1 MFDSLTSSWI
11 TKRRLGRYRR
21 LIKTVHKIQAGFLSW
36 SDEELRAE
44 RLSLSLQARSGVQ
57 REKFLPRSFALIRES
72 ARRTVSMEH
81 YDAQLL
87 GGCALAEGYIAEMA
101 TGEGKTFTATLPLF
115 LYSLFGRGAHLVTA
129 NDYLAERDAEWV
141 RPIFELLGVQV
152 GSILQQSS
160 DAERAL
166 AYQADI
172 TYGTL
177 REFTFYFLREQL
189 SRSQIDH
196 SRSSNDDRARNR
208 ISPERRFPSD
218 PPFFLLVDEADSLLI
233 DEARTPLIISLPSEH
248 DPTFGEGCFFWANHI
263 ASKLALSSDY
273 ELDPKA
279 RSVRL
284 NQAGKQSV
292 REKLSLTQLR
302 NLTLQEAEEAVCR
315 ALVAQKYFC
324 RDEHYVIDDDE
335 VQLIDSFTGRI
346 AVGRKLRQGVHQAIE
361 VREGLPLT
369 KTQEPAARMTVN
381 DYTSRY
387 HHLAGMTGTASEV
400 STAMKKYYDCR
411 VLPIPTIRP
420 CRRDILSVQI
430 FETTQEKYCAI
441 AAEILVL
448 IEEGRSVLI
457 GTRTIQHSLSLSEH
471 LNNSGIEH
479 LLLNGVQDVNE
490 ADIISQTG
498 QPSRVTVATNMA
510 GRGTDIHLSDQVREA
525 GGLHVIGTEFH
536 ESARIDRQLAGRAAR
551 QGDPGSFRQMASF
564 EDSILI
570 DAWGE
575 EVATKLTQDARK
587 GFRVSYAASLFRQA
601 QQDLE
606 RRQRHQLLLML
617 ESERRRSVQNIEMGR
632 DPWLDSVY

>member
-1 MFDSLTSSWI
+1 MFDSLISSWL
-11 TKRRLGRYRR
+11 TKRRLSRYRR
-21 LIKTVHKIQAGFLSW
+21 LIKAEHQIQADFLPM

-44 RLSLSLQARSGVQ
+44 QMSLSMQARSGVQ
-57 REKFLPRSFALIRES
+57 REKFLPRSFALVRES
-72 ARRTVSMEH
+72 ARRTVGMEH

-87 GGCALAEGYIAEMA
+87 GGCAMAEGYIAEMA

-129 NDYLAERDAEWV
+129 NEYLAERDAEWV
-141 RPIFELLGVQV
+141 RPIFELLGMQV
-152 GSILQQSS
+152 GSIVQESNDS
-160 DAERAL
+160 ERAL

-189 SRSQIDH
+189 SRSGSETRTE
-196 SRSSNDDRARNR
+196 SRVAHK
-208 ISPERRFPSD
+208 RRSPSD

-248 DPTFGEGCFFWANHI
+248 DPTFNEDCFRWANHMTGDLTLF
-263 ASKLALSSDY
+263 SEY

-284 NQAGKQSV
+284 NQAGKQKV
-292 REKLSLTQLR
+292 RELLPMRQLV

-315 ALVAQKYFC
+315 ALVAQEFFC
-324 RDEHYVIDDDE
+324 RDEHYVIDADE

-346 AVGRKLRQGVHQAIE
+346 AVGRKLRHGVHQAIE

-369 KTQEPAARMTVN
+369 NTQEPAARMTVN

-411 VLPIPTIRP
+411 VLAIPTIRP
-420 CRRDILSVQI
+420 CGREILPVQI
-430 FETTQEKYCAI
+430 YETTQDKYRAI
-441 AAEILVL
+441 TAEVLAL
-448 IEEGRSVLI
+448 IEAGRSVLI
-457 GTRTIQHSLSLSEH
+457 GTRTIQHSLALSEH

-479 LLLNGVQDVNE
+479 LLLNGVQDSDE
-490 ADIISQTG
+490 ADIVSQTG

-575 EVATKLTQDARK
+575 EVAGNLMEGAQK
-587 GFRVSYAASLFRQA
+587 GFRVKYAVSLFRQA

>member
-218 PPFFLLVDEADSLLI
+218 PPF
-233 DEARTPLIISLPSEH
+233 
-248 DPTFGEGCFFWANHI
+248 
-263 ASKLALSSDY
+263 
-273 ELDPKA
+273 
-279 RSVRL
+279 
-284 NQAGKQSV
+284 
-292 REKLSLTQLR
+292 
-302 NLTLQEAEEAVCR
+302 
-315 ALVAQKYFC
+315 
-324 RDEHYVIDDDE
+324 
-335 VQLIDSFTGRI
+335 
-346 AVGRKLRQGVHQAIE
+346 
-361 VREGLPLT
+361 
-369 KTQEPAARMTVN
+369 
-381 DYTSRY
+381 
-387 HHLAGMTGTASEV
+387 
-400 STAMKKYYDCR
+400 
-411 VLPIPTIRP
+411 
-420 CRRDILSVQI
+420 
-430 FETTQEKYCAI
+430 
-441 AAEILVL
+441 
-448 IEEGRSVLI
+448 
-457 GTRTIQHSLSLSEH
+457 
-471 LNNSGIEH
+471 
-479 LLLNGVQDVNE
+479 
-490 ADIISQTG
+490 
-498 QPSRVTVATNMA
+498 
-510 GRGTDIHLSDQVREA
+510 
-525 GGLHVIGTEFH
+525 
-536 ESARIDRQLAGRAAR
+536 
-551 QGDPGSFRQMASF
+551 
-564 EDSILI
+564 
-570 DAWGE
+570 
-575 EVATKLTQDARK
+575 
-587 GFRVSYAASLFRQA
+587 
-601 QQDLE
+601 
-606 RRQRHQLLLML
+606 
-617 ESERRRSVQNIEMGR
+617 
-632 DPWLDSVY
+632 